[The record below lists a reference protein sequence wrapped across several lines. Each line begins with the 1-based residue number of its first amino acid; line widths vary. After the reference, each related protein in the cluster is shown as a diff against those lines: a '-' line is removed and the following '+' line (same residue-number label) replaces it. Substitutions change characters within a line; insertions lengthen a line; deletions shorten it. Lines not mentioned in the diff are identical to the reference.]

1 MSQNN
6 VLPDEV
12 IAAPIKPKRK
22 SPVIGILIAIAVIAL
37 VAIAGYA
44 WYTTSGPCGTKP
56 VAAAV
61 QSLAEVHDDFDDYYK
76 IRMRFK
82 KYLRCLSCLNNYDEV
97 LSESV

>member
-44 WYTTSGPCGTKP
+44 WYL
-56 VAAAV
+56 
-61 QSLAEVHDDFDDYYK
+61 SLIH
-76 IRMRFK
+76 
-82 KYLRCLSCLNNYDEV
+82 L
-97 LSESV
+97 